1 MFAEAF
7 IDSAAVVPIV
17 TCMMVMVV
25 ILEVVPMILTYII
38 IMNHEFDV
46 ST

>member
-25 ILEVVPMILTYII
+25 ILKVVSMNLNYYYII
-38 IMNHEFDV
+38 MALC
-46 ST
+46 

>member
-25 ILEVVPMILTYII
+25 ILEVVSMNLNYYYII
-38 IMNHEFDV
+38 LALC
-46 ST
+46 

>member
-25 ILEVVPMILTYII
+25 ILEVVSMNLNYYSSNYII
-38 IMNHEFDV
+38 LALC
-46 ST
+46 